1 MPTLRDGVDN
11 GLHPSLRAHFDREL
25 ADLTERVLAMGSRSR
40 HAVMQSMQALS
51 TGEPEIAREVIAG
64 DKIIN
69 DMRFV
74 IEKMC
79 YGMLAMEQPVA
90 GDMRAI
96 VAALTMTNDLERIG
110 DHGKRIAAL
119 SLRMGSE
126 PRTIPIGDLARLSA
140 LALSMLDRALA
151 AVVSR
156 DVLEAEAVCR
166 MDDQA
171 DALYKQI
178 FNVTLSYMLE
188 NPRLIGAGTYIIQ
201 VAHELERVADRA
213 TNVAERCIYAATG
226 QLVDLN
232 V

>member
-1 MPTLRDGVDN
+1 MPLRT
-11 GLHPSLRAHFDREL
+11 HFDREL

-40 HAVMQSMQALS
+40 QAVAQAMTALAE
-51 TGEPEIAREVIAG
+51 GDADLAREVIAG

-96 VAALTMTNDLERIG
+96 VAALTITNDLERIG

-126 PRTIPIGDLARLSA
+126 PRIIPMGDLKRLSA
-140 LALSMLDRALA
+140 LGLSMLDRALA

-156 DVLEAEAVCR
+156 DVVEAEAVCR

-171 DALYKQI
+171 DGLYKQI

-188 NPRLIGAGTYIIQ
+188 NTRLIGAGTYIIQ